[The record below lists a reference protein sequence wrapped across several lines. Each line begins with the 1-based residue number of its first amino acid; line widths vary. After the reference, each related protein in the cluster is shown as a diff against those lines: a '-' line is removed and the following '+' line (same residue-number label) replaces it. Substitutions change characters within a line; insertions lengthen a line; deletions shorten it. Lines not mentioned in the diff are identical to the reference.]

1 LKRII
6 TLLFFLAVNAAFS
19 QELTTQSFFEST
31 TPHATYER
39 FHYLLA
45 GHVLLEEQF
54 LEVRDR
60 SGKVLKS
67 QSTLDFKKR
76 TRLPKEVTSSLLYYN
91 DEWIA
96 VVPDTLLDGALHTLR
111 YITLIPMI
119 PLSRYGFL
127 IRTRS
132 PHLI

>member
-1 LKRII
+1 MKRII

-76 TRLPKEVTSSLLYYN
+76 TRLPKEVTSSLL
-91 DEWIA
+91 
-96 VVPDTLLDGALHTLR
+96 
-111 YITLIPMI
+111 
-119 PLSRYGFL
+119 
-127 IRTRS
+127 
-132 PHLI
+132 